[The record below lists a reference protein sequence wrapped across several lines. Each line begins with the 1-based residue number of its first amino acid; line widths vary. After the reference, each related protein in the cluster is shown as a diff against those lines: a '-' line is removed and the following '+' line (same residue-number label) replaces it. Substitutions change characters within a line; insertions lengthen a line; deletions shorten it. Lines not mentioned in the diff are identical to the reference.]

1 MMKDIFKI
9 TQVLNNNAVF
19 ATNLKR
25 EEMILVRQ
33 GIGFNGRNKIIVDS
47 PDIQVFSPQ
56 TEVEKERFEQF
67 INEIPFE
74 YMQFTIDTVNLAKS
88 KLKLSFSNG
97 LIFTL
102 ADHISFSVE
111 RYRKHADFDYMDN
124 EEIKQ
129 FFPEIYKFSQKTVRS
144 INKKFDV
151 ALNESEAVAITFHF
165 VNSMI
170 VDSHT
175 NQKSIT
181 DTKQIFNITSDI
193 MKIIESNYGGKIDRR
208 SISYSRMIV
217 HIRYLV
223 TSILQNSSINDS
235 AISKKQ
241 IEKLLNSYSDSKITK
256 ITKEIGDYLRKKLNY
271 DLTEEDQLFLD
282 IHLTRQR
289 LKKETNNENKYQTNG
304 G

>member
-102 ADHISFSVE
+102 ADHISFAVE
-111 RYRKHADFDYMDN
+111 RYRKHTDFDYMDN

>member
-102 ADHISFSVE
+102 ADHISFAVE

-304 G
+304 E

>member
-1 MMKDIFKI
+1 MKDIFKI

-102 ADHISFSVE
+102 ADHISFAVE

>member
-1 MMKDIFKI
+1 
-9 TQVLNNNAVF
+9 
-19 ATNLKR
+19 
-25 EEMILVRQ
+25 
-33 GIGFNGRNKIIVDS
+33 
-47 PDIQVFSPQ
+47 
-56 TEVEKERFEQF
+56 
-67 INEIPFE
+67 
-74 YMQFTIDTVNLAKS
+74 MQFTIDTVNLAKS

-102 ADHISFSVE
+102 ADHISFAVE

>member
-1 MMKDIFKI
+1 MKDIFKI

-102 ADHISFSVE
+102 ADHISFAVE

-193 MKIIESNYGGKIDRR
+193 MKIIESNYGGKIDCR

>member
-67 INEIPFE
+67 INEIRFE

-102 ADHISFSVE
+102 ADHISFAVE
-111 RYRKHADFDYMDN
+111 RYRKHTDFDYMDN

>member
-47 PDIQVFSPQ
+47 PDIQVFSPK

-102 ADHISFSVE
+102 ADHISFAVE

>member
-102 ADHISFSVE
+102 ADHISFAVE

-193 MKIIESNYGGKIDRR
+193 MKIIESNYGGKIERR

>member
-1 MMKDIFKI
+1 MKDIFKI

-102 ADHISFSVE
+102 ADHISFAVE

-193 MKIIESNYGGKIDRR
+193 MKTIESNYGGKIDRR

>member
-102 ADHISFSVE
+102 ADHISFAVE

-223 TSILQNSSINDS
+223 TSILQTSSINDS

>member
-102 ADHISFSVE
+102 ADHISFAVE

-193 MKIIESNYGGKIDRR
+193 MKLIESNYGGKIDRR

-241 IEKLLNSYSDSKITK
+241 IEKLLNSYSDSKIKK

>member
-1 MMKDIFKI
+1 MKDIFKI

-102 ADHISFSVE
+102 ADHISFAVE

-241 IEKLLNSYSDSKITK
+241 IEKLLNSYSDSKIKK

>member
-102 ADHISFSVE
+102 ADHISFAVE
-111 RYRKHADFDYMDN
+111 RYRNHADFDYMDN

>member
-1 MMKDIFKI
+1 MKDIFKI

-102 ADHISFSVE
+102 ADHISFAVE

-181 DTKQIFNITSDI
+181 DIKQIFNITSDI

>member
-102 ADHISFSVE
+102 ADHISFAVE

-256 ITKEIGDYLRKKLNY
+256 ITKEIGDYLRKKLDY

>member
-102 ADHISFSVE
+102 ADHISFAVE

-193 MKIIESNYGGKIDRR
+193 MKTIESNYGGKIDRR

>member
-304 G
+304 E

>member
-1 MMKDIFKI
+1 MQDIFKI

-102 ADHISFSVE
+102 ADHISFAVE

-241 IEKLLNSYSDSKITK
+241 IEKLLNYYSDSKIKK
-256 ITKEIGDYLRKKLNY
+256 ITNEIGDYLRKKLNY

>member
-1 MMKDIFKI
+1 MKDIFKI

-67 INEIPFE
+67 INEIRFE

-102 ADHISFSVE
+102 ADHISFAVE
-111 RYRKHADFDYMDN
+111 RYRKHTDFDYMDN

>member
-102 ADHISFSVE
+102 ADHISFAVE

-241 IEKLLNSYSDSKITK
+241 IEKLLNSYSDSKIKK

>member
-1 MMKDIFKI
+1 
-9 TQVLNNNAVF
+9 
-19 ATNLKR
+19 
-25 EEMILVRQ
+25 MILVRQ

-102 ADHISFSVE
+102 ADHISFAVE

-304 G
+304 E